1 MRLSPTLTWYFG
13 KHVLFSILAV
23 LALLIGLILIGDT
36 IELLRRAGGKPDAT
50 VGIVVQMATSRIPF
64 MTEKVLPFAVLFG
77 SMFSFWK
84 LTGNQELV
92 VTRAAG
98 VSAWQFLLPP
108 ILCALILGSI
118 QVAALN
124 PLSSILLQRYEMLEA
139 RYLQNNISVMNLSS
153 SGLWLRQGTQ
163 DGQAVIYARAVRS
176 QQDDQID
183 LRNVTIFRFQNSDD
197 FTTRI
202 DAARAVLEPGTWH
215 FYDAWTFTPGQA
227 SQFTESMKLPTNLT
241 ARKIQDSFASPET
254 MSFWDLKPFINLL
267 ERAGFNATRHRIHF
281 HSLLSR
287 PLLLCAMVLIA
298 AAFCLK
304 FSRRRRASLVIGGGV
319 TTGFILYFCT
329 DVISALGVSGGIPPI
344 LSAWAPAGISLL
356 LGVSTLLHLED
367 G

>member
-13 KHVLFSILAV
+13 KHVLFTILAV

-36 IELLRRAGGKPDAT
+36 IELLRRAGSKPDAT
-50 VGIVVQMATSRIPF
+50 VRIVVQMATSRIPF

-108 ILCALILGSI
+108 ILCALFLGSI

-139 RYLQNNISVMNLSS
+139 RYLQNNVSVMNLSS

-183 LRNVTIFRFQNSDD
+183 LRNVSIFRFQNSDD

-215 FYDAWTFTPGQA
+215 FYNAWTFTPGQA

>member
-1 MRLSPTLTWYFG
+1 MRISTLLTWYFG
-13 KHVLFSILAV
+13 KHVLVSILSI

-36 IELLRRAGGKPDAT
+36 IELLRRAGNKPDAS
-50 VGIVVQMATSRIPF
+50 VGIVIQMATSRIPF

-84 LTGNQELV
+84 LTGNQELI

-98 VSAWQFLLPP
+98 VSAWQFMLPP
-108 ILCALILGSI
+108 ILCALMLGFI
-118 QVAALN
+118 QVGALN
-124 PLSSILLQRYEMLEA
+124 PLSSILLQKYETLEA
-139 RYLQNNISVMNLSS
+139 RYLQNNASVMNLSS

-163 DGQAVIYARAVRS
+163 DGQAVIYARSVNR
-176 QQDDQID
+176 QQGDQLD
-183 LRNVTIFRFQNSDD
+183 LRDVTIFRFEDADS

-202 DAARAVLEPGTWH
+202 DAGRAVLEPGTWH
-215 FYDAWTFTPGQA
+215 FYDAWTFVPGQA
-227 SQFTESMKLPTNLT
+227 SSFSDELMLPTNLT
-241 ARKIQDSFASPET
+241 TRKIQDSFASPET
-254 MSFWDLKPFINLL
+254 MSFWDLKPFITLL

-281 HSLLSR
+281 HGLLSR

-319 TTGFILYFCT
+319 ATGFILYFCT

>member
-1 MRLSPTLTWYFG
+1 MRISPTLTWYFG
-13 KHVLFSILAV
+13 KHVLIAILGI

-36 IELLRRAGGKPDAT
+36 IELLRRAGGRPDAT
-50 VGIVVQMATSRIPF
+50 VGIVFQMATSRIPF

-108 ILCALILGSI
+108 IMCAILLGSI
-118 QVAALN
+118 QVMALN
-124 PLSSILLQRYEMLEA
+124 PLSSILLQRYETLEA
-139 RYLQNNISVMNLSS
+139 RYLQGNSSVMNLSS
-153 SGLWLRQGTQ
+153 NGLWLRQGTQ
-163 DGQAVIYARAVRS
+163 DGQAVIYAREVRG
-176 QQDDQID
+176 QATDRVD
-183 LRNVTIFRFQNSDD
+183 LRNVTVFRFQNADD

-202 DAARAVLEPGTWH
+202 DAQRAVLEPGTWR
-215 FYDAWTFTPGQA
+215 FYDAWTFHPGQA
-227 SQFTESMKLPTNLT
+227 SEFSSELMLPTNLT

-319 TTGFILYFCT
+319 ATGFILYFCT
-329 DVISALGVSGGIPPI
+329 DVISALGVSGGIPPV

>member
-1 MRLSPTLTWYFG
+1 MRISPLLTWYFG
-13 KHVLFSILAV
+13 KHVLLSILAI
-23 LALLIGLILIGDT
+23 LALLIGLIMIGDT

-50 VGIVVQMATSRIPF
+50 VSIVVQMAMSRIPF

-108 ILCALILGSI
+108 ILCALLLGSI

-124 PLSSILLQRYEMLEA
+124 PLSSILLQRYEALEA
-139 RYLQNNISVMNLSS
+139 RYLQNNVSVMNLSS

-176 QQDDQID
+176 QQGDQID
-183 LRNVTIFRFQNSDD
+183 LRNVTIFRFEDADD

-202 DAARAVLEPGTWH
+202 DASRAVLEPGTWR
-215 FYDAWTFTPGQA
+215 FYNAWTFAPGEA
-227 SQFTESMKLPTNLT
+227 SKFSKELMLPTNLT

-267 ERAGFNATRHRIHF
+267 ERAGFNATRHKIHF

-298 AAFCLK
+298 AAFCLQQVLLQDPGL
-304 FSRRRRASLVIGGGV
+304 AQ
-319 TTGFILYFCT
+319 
-329 DVISALGVSGGIPPI
+329 ALQR
-344 LSAWAPAGISLL
+344 
-356 LGVSTLLHLED
+356 
-367 G
+367 

>member
-124 PLSSILLQRYEMLEA
+124 PVAAIRNA
-139 RYLQNNISVMNLSS
+139 R
-153 SGLWLRQGTQ
+153 
-163 DGQAVIYARAVRS
+163 
-176 QQDDQID
+176 
-183 LRNVTIFRFQNSDD
+183 
-197 FTTRI
+197 
-202 DAARAVLEPGTWH
+202 
-215 FYDAWTFTPGQA
+215 
-227 SQFTESMKLPTNLT
+227 
-241 ARKIQDSFASPET
+241 
-254 MSFWDLKPFINLL
+254 
-267 ERAGFNATRHRIHF
+267 
-281 HSLLSR
+281 
-287 PLLLCAMVLIA
+287 
-298 AAFCLK
+298 
-304 FSRRRRASLVIGGGV
+304 
-319 TTGFILYFCT
+319 
-329 DVISALGVSGGIPPI
+329 SALFAEQCQRDEFVFKRALVAPGHTGWASGHLCTRG
-344 LSAWAPAGISLL
+344 AQPAG
-356 LGVSTLLHLED
+356 
-367 G
+367 

>member
-1 MRLSPTLTWYFG
+1 MRISPLLTWYFG
-13 KHVLFSILAV
+13 KHVLVSILSILV
-23 LALLIGLILIGDT
+23 LLIGLILIGDT

-50 VGIVVQMATSRIPF
+50 VSIVLQMATSRIPF

-98 VSAWQFLLPP
+98 VSAWQFMLPP
-108 ILCALILGSI
+108 ILCALLLGII
-118 QVAALN
+118 QVGALN
-124 PLSSILLQRYEMLEA
+124 PLSSILLQKYETLEA
-139 RYLQNNISVMNLSS
+139 RYLQNNASVMNLSS

-163 DGQAVIYARAVRS
+163 DGQAVIYARSVNR
-176 QQDDQID
+176 QQGDQLD
-183 LRNVTIFRFQNSDD
+183 LRDVTIFRFEDADS

-202 DAARAVLEPGTWH
+202 DAGRAVLEPGTWH
-215 FYDAWTFTPGQA
+215 FYNAWTFVPGQA
-227 SQFTESMKLPTNLT
+227 SSFSDELMLPTNLT
-241 ARKIQDSFASPET
+241 TRKIQDSFASPET
-254 MSFWDLKPFINLL
+254 MSFWDLKPFITLL

-281 HSLLSR
+281 HGLLSR

-319 TTGFILYFCT
+319 ATGFILYFCT

>member
-1 MRLSPTLTWYFG
+1 MKISPILTWYFG
-13 KHVLFSILAV
+13 KHVLISILSV
-23 LALLIGLILIGDT
+23 LALLIGLILIGDA

-50 VGIVVQMATSRIPF
+50 IGIVVQMATARIPF

-77 SMFSFWK
+77 SMYSFWK

-98 VSAWQFLLPP
+98 VSAWQFLFPP
-108 ILCALILGSI
+108 IFCAFLLGVL
-118 QVAALN
+118 QVGALN
-124 PLSSILLQRYEMLEA
+124 PLSSILLQRYEKLEA
-139 RYLQNNISVMNLSS
+139 RYLQNNVNVMNLSS

-163 DGQAVIYARAVRS
+163 DGQAVIYAREVRN
-176 QQDDQID
+176 QQSERID
-183 LRNVTIFRFQNSDD
+183 LRNVTIFRFENSDD

-202 DAARAVLEPGTWH
+202 DAGRAVLEPGTWH
-215 FYDAWTFTPGQA
+215 FYDAWRFVPGQA
-227 SQFTESMKLPTNLT
+227 SEFRDEMQLPTNLT

-254 MSFWDLKPFINLL
+254 MSFWDLRPFISLL

-287 PLLLCAMVLIA
+287 PFLLCAMVFIA

-319 TTGFILYFCT
+319 ATGFILYFCT

-356 LGVSTLLHLED
+356 LGFSTLLHLED

>member
-1 MRLSPTLTWYFG
+1 MRISPILTWYFG
-13 KHVLFSILAV
+13 KHVLISILSI
-23 LALLIGLILIGDT
+23 LALLIGLIVIGDT

-50 VGIVVQMATSRIPF
+50 VAIVVQMATSRIPF

-98 VSAWQFLLPP
+98 VSAWQFMLPP
-108 ILCALILGSI
+108 ILCALILGTI

-139 RYLQNNISVMNLSS
+139 RYLQNNVSVMNLSS

-163 DGQAVIYARAVRS
+163 DGQAVIFARTVRS
-176 QQDDQID
+176 QQGDQID
-183 LRNVTIFRFQNSDD
+183 LRNVTVFRFENSDD
-197 FTTRI
+197 FTTRL
-202 DAARAVLEPGTWH
+202 DAGRAILEPGTWH
-215 FYDAWTFTPGQA
+215 FYDTWTFTPGQA
-227 SQFTESMKLPTNLT
+227 SKFSDELKLPTNLT

-254 MSFWDLKPFINLL
+254 MSFWDLKPFISLL

-356 LGVSTLLHLED
+356 LGISTLLHLED